1 MKDKIVGTSIYI
13 SIYLYKDV
21 YLSVDDLVAAERARL
36 PEAFPAHLADERTR
50 AGVHGHVASE
60 VVVGVEHLDR

>member
-1 MKDKIVGTSIYI
+1 M
-13 SIYLYKDV
+13 
-21 YLSVDDLVAAERARL
+21 AAERARL